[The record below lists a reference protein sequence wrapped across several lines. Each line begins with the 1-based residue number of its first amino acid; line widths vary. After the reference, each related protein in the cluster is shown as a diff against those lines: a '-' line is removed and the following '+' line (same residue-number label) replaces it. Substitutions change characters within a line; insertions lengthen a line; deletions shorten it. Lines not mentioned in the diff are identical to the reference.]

1 MPLFEY
7 KVVPAP
13 AKGTKAKGVKSPEG
27 RFALSVEELLNEM
40 AALGWEF
47 QRAELLP
54 SEEKSGL
61 ASTTVNWRNLLV
73 FRRLLDVAQ
82 PPLEGDADDLPPAA
96 RPLPGPMAPPD
107 PRAEAPPVAAPRP
120 ISEETRDPQISAPTG
135 QAEDSSDLPPFASN
149 RNGDAHSDA
158 DTNDAEVPDRSK
170 T

>member
-1 MPLFEY
+1 MPLYEY

-13 AKGTKAKGVKSPEG
+13 AKGTKAKGVKTPEG

-40 AALGWEF
+40 AATGWEF

-61 ASTTVNWRNLLV
+61 TSTTVNWRNLLV

-82 PPLEGDADDLPPAA
+82 APVESDAEPAHPTP

-120 ISEETRDPQISAPTG
+120 ISEETHDPKITAASEPDDGT
-135 QAEDSSDLPPFASN
+135 DLPPFSSN
-149 RNGDAHSDA
+149 RNGDAGDGAEAENA
-158 DTNDAEVPDRSK
+158 DEPDRSK
-170 T
+170 A